1 MEKRILMS
9 LRCTRSFGLILIM
22 AMLPLHATT
31 AAAAG
36 EPKDPALEAIQ
47 ALEQTAGPETT
58 VADPAPAQEP
68 PTATPGIAE
77 VPATPEDTQ
86 STAAPTPVQETP
98 VTKDIVLVLDNSG
111 SMKKNDPEFIAK
123 QAVVEF
129 ISGLDEA
136 TRVAVIIFDQT
147 VRVAVPLVDMSETTR
162 ETILQSLDQIN
173 YKGLYTDSPAGIER
187 AIYELKTNGRMD
199 AQKIIVFMTDGI
211 VDTGNA
217 EQDREKAKWLKE
229 ELAADAADS
238 AIRIFGIAY
247 TENAD
252 FYLIQSIA
260 QATGGEYYRALQA
273 AELNNVFTQVFTLIN
288 KRPETEPK
296 PLAAAPEPPQAVA
309 PPPPPAPI
317 IIEVP
322 VQPQPESK
330 GARLNSMLIMAAL
343 AVMIIAVIFLV
354 LMVMRTSRRKSADEI
369 VAPEAQLNDIHGYTA
384 QTSYKLG
391 SMPTILGRT
400 AGTDTDHM
408 NYIVIPQTTIGR
420 RHALIEYKDYAY
432 WIVDQGS
439 INGTFV
445 NDQMITG
452 ETRLKHGDRVRLHK
466 YEFEFVMP
474 EMVEA
479 GMTVISQTVMAKPG
493 VAQASAVTVARAGAS
508 AAGDI
513 TNTSEPEPDFDL
525 SDMAPPE
532 SHATDVEDTVL
543 KGSASGAGDEKTG
556 DDETLMLDTEGSDTS
571 TTDATLRPDDHDDA
585 DLTVDNIK
593 DNDKTR

>member
-1 MEKRILMS
+1 MN
-9 LRCTRSFGLILIM
+9 LRCARNSGLVLIL
-22 AMLPLHATT
+22 AMMPLYAITAT
-31 AAAAG
+31 AAG
-36 EPKDPALEAIQ
+36 EPNDPALEAIQ
-47 ALEQTAGPETT
+47 ALEQTAGPEATP
-58 VADPAPAQEP
+58 APGQAPAQEN
-68 PTATPGIAE
+68 TPASGIAE
-77 VPATPEDTQ
+77 LPASPDVTESTP
-86 STAAPTPVQETP
+86 APAPVQETS
-98 VTKDIVLVLDNSG
+98 VAKDIVLVLDNSG
-111 SMKKNDPEFIAK
+111 SMKKNDPQFIARQAVIEFIT
-123 QAVVEF
+123 
-129 ISGLDEA
+129 GLDEA

-147 VRVAVPLVDMSETTR
+147 VRLAVPLVDMSEATR

-187 AIYELKTNGRMD
+187 AIYELKTNGRQD

-252 FYLIQSIA
+252 YYLIQSIT
-260 QATGGEYYRALQA
+260 QTTGGEYYRALQA
-273 AELNNVFTQVFTLIN
+273 SELNSVFTQVFTLIN
-288 KRPETEPK
+288 KPPEAEPE
-296 PLAAAPEPPQAVA
+296 PLEAAPEPPQPVA
-309 PPPPPAPI
+309 PPAPI

-330 GARLNSMLIMAAL
+330 GARMNSMLIMAAL

-354 LMVMRTSRRKSADEI
+354 LMVMRTARRKPADDI
-369 VAPEAQLNDIHGYTA
+369 IAPEAHLNDICGYTPQA
-384 QTSYKLG
+384 SYKLG

-420 RHALIEYKDYAY
+420 RHALIEYKEYAY

-452 ETRLKHGDRVRLHK
+452 ETRLKHGDKVRLHK

-479 GMTVISQTVMAKPG
+479 GMTVVSHTVMAKPE
-493 VAQASAVTVARAGAS
+493 VAQASAATVARAGAS
-508 AAGDI
+508 DAGEI
-513 TNTSEPEPDFDL
+513 TNASEPEPDFDL
-525 SDMAPPE
+525 SDLTGPE
-532 SHATDVEDTVL
+532 RQPADKEDTVL
-543 KGSASGAGDEKTG
+543 KGSAPGAGDGEAKG
-556 DDETLMLDTEGSDTS
+556 DETIMMDTDVGDTAV
-571 TTDATLRPDDHDDA
+571 TDATLRPDDNDDE
-585 DLTVDNIK
+585 DLTADNIQ
-593 DNDKTR
+593 DKNKTS